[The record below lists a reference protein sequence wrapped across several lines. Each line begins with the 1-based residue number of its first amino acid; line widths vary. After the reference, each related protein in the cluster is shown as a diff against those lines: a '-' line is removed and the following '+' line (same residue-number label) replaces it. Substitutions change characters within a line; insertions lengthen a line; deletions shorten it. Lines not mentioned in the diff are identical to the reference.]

1 MIESIEISKSFGE
14 RLILDGV
21 SVSVREG
28 ETTAI
33 VGPSGCGKTTLL
45 RILCFLDQPESG
57 HIEFSDGKDKFD
69 SRQTLKPWPRL
80 TCVFQKQFLWPHMTV
95 RQNITAPM
103 RERETMSKAKELNR
117 VFEMF
122 DMVEFLDRHPHQIS
136 GGEAQRA
143 SLARAIILK
152 PRILLLD
159 EAHTFLDMAQQEKLN
174 DYLRQL
180 KNDGIGLC
188 VVSHSLRFVKAE
200 ADRIYV
206 LEAGRVT
213 ESGGKEIIDS
223 PSSVFLKSVAHLTT

>member
-1 MIESIEISKSFGE
+1 MINSFNISKNFGE
-14 RLILDGV
+14 RSLFEDV
-21 SVSVREG
+21 SISVREG

-45 RILCFLDQPESG
+45 RMLCFLDRPDSG
-57 HIEFSDGKDKFD
+57 HVEFSDGKDHFD
-69 SRQTLKPWPRL
+69 SRQPVKPWPLL

-95 RQNITAPM
+95 RQNITAPL
-103 RERETMSKAKELNR
+103 RERKPMNKANELDR

-143 SLARAIILK
+143 ALARAMILN
-152 PRILLLD
+152 PRILFLD

-174 DYLRQL
+174 EYLRQL

-206 LEAGRVT
+206 LEEGRVA
-213 ESGGKEIIDS
+213 ESGGKEVFDA
-223 PSSVFLKSVAHLTT
+223 PSSMYLKAVAHLAT